1 MEDAEIFSLFLV
13 GRQDEE
19 VTDLKPYGWINQREK
34 KSNNGFPE
42 LAILH
47 GKVNYN
53 QKSNKM
59 GRVMVEKRKR
69 KMTLATEQIVIK
81 ISQNLLLPR
90 MHYSLSSISRQF
102 IISYLEYSPNLN
114 WWRGD
119 VEKDLGKGLH
129 RGDWGKD
136 NGNMW
141 WNLRCC
147 SRKSNLCFSMV
158 NVSCLAVIWFLIAV
172 LSFASIVS
180 ESASLSSPAIE
191 TFNFRI
197 SSSRIFSGVV
207 IASQFSPIYQ
217 SPKFL
222 KSGFQ
227 SEGNKIA

>member
-19 VTDLKPYGWINQREK
+19 ATDLKPYGWINQREK
-34 KSNNGFPE
+34 KSSNGFPE

-53 QKSNKM
+53 QKSNEM
-59 GRVMVEKRKR
+59 RRVMVEKRKR

-129 RGDWGKD
+129 REDWEGTMEICD
-136 NGNMW
+136 ETY
-141 WNLRCC
+141 
-147 SRKSNLCFSMV
+147 
-158 NVSCLAVIWFLIAV
+158 LAVPGRAISHSWWRWFH
-172 LSFASIVS
+172 SWWRWFDSW
-180 ESASLSSPAIE
+180 
-191 TFNFRI
+191 
-197 SSSRIFSGVV
+197 
-207 IASQFSPIYQ
+207 
-217 SPKFL
+217 
-222 KSGFQ
+222 
-227 SEGNKIA
+227 